1 MKPFL
6 TATLGTIA
14 VAGFVVV
21 LAPILVIALVSFSAD
36 EAIHFPPSGF
46 SLRWFGEFFAIPT
59 MRASLFLS
67 VQLAVLAATIAAF
80 LGMLASLHL
89 TRARGFLAT
98 AMQLFVMAPL
108 VFPSIVLGLALLL
121 YFRMLGIGVFTGLL
135 LAHVTIGMPYA
146 FRLIFAQ
153 MQSLDPALPEA
164 AQSLGSGP
172 LRTFVKVT
180 LPLIWPGV
188 LAGWLFAFI
197 VSLGE
202 LNMALFLTS
211 PQSKTLPI
219 EIFGFLQFEGNQLV
233 VAAASMVQIALIL
246 VAMLLIE
253 SVKRAAAR
261 RTAPAT

>member
-1 MKPFL
+1 
-6 TATLGTIA
+6 
-14 VAGFVVV
+14 
-21 LAPILVIALVSFSAD
+21 
-36 EAIHFPPSGF
+36 
-46 SLRWFGEFFAIPT
+46 
-59 MRASLFLS
+59 
-67 VQLAVLAATIAAF
+67 
-80 LGMLASLHL
+80 
-89 TRARGFLAT
+89 
-98 AMQLFVMAPL
+98 
-108 VFPSIVLGLALLL
+108 
-121 YFRMLGIGVFTGLL
+121 
-135 LAHVTIGMPYA
+135 
-146 FRLIFAQ
+146 
-153 MQSLDPALPEA
+153 
-164 AQSLGSGP
+164 